1 MKYEMMDAK
10 AIIGEVTAEEAEKNE
25 TICVIS
31 TDSAPRTGMGPFI
44 KAHPDRYYECGIM
57 EQGAMSVSS
66 GLATTGKT
74 PVFCAPAPFATA
86 RPFEM
91 FKIDL
96 GYMHQNVK
104 VIGRNCGFN
113 YADLGPTHFGL
124 EDMALV
130 RLIPNVPVLAPCD
143 ASQLKGA
150 MRAMLRY
157 DGPVYLRVRT
167 APIAKI
173 FDDEDFEIGK
183 GKLVRDGKDIA
194 LIAAGEIL
202 SNVLEAAEQLVQQG
216 FDPMVIAMPT
226 VFPLDEA
233 LVRMAAEKTGK
244 IMTVEEHFV
253 NGGLGSAVA
262 EFCAEKAPA
271 LVLRHGVPMEYVY
284 AGQNADLIHYCKLDA
299 EGIAQTAAELLN
311 EKR

>member
-1 MKYEMMDAK
+1 M
-10 AIIGEVTAEEAEKNE
+10 
-25 TICVIS
+25 
-31 TDSAPRTGMGPFI
+31 
-44 KAHPDRYYECGIM
+44 
-57 EQGAMSVSS
+57 
-66 GLATTGKT
+66 
-74 PVFCAPAPFATA
+74 
-86 RPFEM
+86 
-91 FKIDL
+91 
-96 GYMHQNVK
+96 
-104 VIGRNCGFN
+104 
-113 YADLGPTHFGL
+113 
-124 EDMALV
+124 
-130 RLIPNVPVLAPCD
+130 
-143 ASQLKGA
+143 
-150 MRAMLRY
+150 
-157 DGPVYLRVRT
+157 
-167 APIAKI
+167 
-173 FDDEDFEIGK
+173 
-183 GKLVRDGKDIA
+183 
-194 LIAAGEIL
+194 
-202 SNVLEAAEQLVQQG
+202 QQG